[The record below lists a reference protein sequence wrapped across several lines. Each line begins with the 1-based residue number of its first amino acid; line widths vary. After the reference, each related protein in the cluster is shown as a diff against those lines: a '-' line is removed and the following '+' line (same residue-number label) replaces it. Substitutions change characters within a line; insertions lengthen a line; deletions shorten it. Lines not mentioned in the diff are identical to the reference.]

1 MARRTKAPVLAAIL
15 VAASGAWAVDAPAAT
30 APSGAILAPRDGAQ
44 LPAKAV
50 TLQIRDGKRVLN
62 PRVVVNG
69 KRSGRRFALPRDGR
83 RRITLTA
90 AGGPAPRRQPREGP
104 LRTAEP
110 PERAVGALHGLLE
123 PPARGADVG
132 DTGGRGRASDPRRRP
147 LGRPAGAGAARRRF
161 RGRMLS
167 YEWRLQRA
175 PRGSRYARPG
185 AAFASARSLTA
196 ARMAFRP
203 DRPGTNHFSLKV
215 DDGVA
220 SAPTEVALRAVETQ
234 PLVPLDTNA
243 RNGTGVQVGTRFY
256 PATTGTASALQLVVL
271 ERDTL
276 EFVSNTTIQC
286 PNGPG
291 PLCSAQSRGRSH
303 RCATTSW

>member
-1 MARRTKAPVLAAIL
+1 VRSVRFTVSSSRPLAGPTSATPVVVGERAIL
-15 VAASGAWAVDAPAAT
+15 DAGRSVARPAPE
-30 APSGAILAPRDGAQ
+30 PR
-44 LPAKAV
+44 
-50 TLQIRDGKRVLN
+50 
-62 PRVVVNG
+62 
-69 KRSGRRFALPRDGR
+69 
-83 RRITLTA
+83 A
-90 AGGPAPRRQPREGP
+90 AGSG
-104 LRTAEP
+104 
-110 PERAVGALHGLLE
+110 
-123 PPARGADVG
+123 
-132 DTGGRGRASDPRRRP
+132 
-147 LGRPAGAGAARRRF
+147 
-161 RGRMLS
+161 GRMLS